1 MAINVDTVYK
11 TVLLILNNEQR
22 GYMTPDEFNKIGS
35 QVQRQIFE
43 AYFEDLNQQLR
54 IPQSDMEYSDRVAIT
69 DEKIAEFKTEND
81 QTVAEK
87 TIGGTNPFTTPSE
100 LYRLGSITY
109 EPNTSTYK
117 EIQRVGR
124 AEIYNIRKAPLTAPT
139 INYPIYLYEDNKALV
154 YPNTGLDAIV
164 DPAHIKM
171 QYVKK
176 PTDVRWGYYPG
187 SLGQLIHDTTTFG
200 ANLLN
205 VGSGTLTSSSN
216 TTGLTATNT
225 TSPIA
230 LTQGAAS
237 TGNFALTPVSAPGGT
252 GLEISVSVSSNV
264 FTVNITSAG
273 TGYVVD
279 DVLTIPTTAIP
290 GLSGQIVITLT
301 AADFNS
307 GSTYGTT
314 NFELHNSE
322 RTEVVLKMLLYQGVV
337 IRDPQIVQV
346 AASRVQQEEVNEK
359 S

>member
-1 MAINVDTVYK
+1 MAISVDTVYK
-11 TVLLILNNEQR
+11 TVLLILNKEQR

-35 QVQRQIFE
+35 QVQREIFE

-54 IPQSDMEYSDRVAIT
+54 IPQSDVEYSDRVAIT

-81 QTVAEK
+81 QTIAEK

-109 EPNTSTYK
+109 EPNTATYK
-117 EIQRVGR
+117 EMQRVGR

-139 INYPIYLYEDNKALV
+139 TNYPIYLYEDNKALV
-154 YPNTGLDAIV
+154 YPNTIV
-164 DPAHIKM
+164 DPLHVKM

-176 PTDVRWGYYPG
+176 PTDVRWGYYTG
-187 SLGQLIHDTTTFG
+187 NLGQLIHDTTVYG
-200 ANLLN
+200 PNLLN
-205 VGSGTLTSSSN
+205 TGVGSLTSSITTDASGA
-216 TTGLTATNT
+216 TDGTYTGKPGVTAGYTTSSSGTGLTITVTISGGVATVVTINT
-225 TSPIA
+225 
-230 LTQGAAS
+230 
-237 TGNFALTPVSAPGGT
+237 
-252 GLEISVSVSSNV
+252 
-264 FTVNITSAG
+264 AG
-273 TGYVVD
+273 TGFEIGD
-279 DVLTIPTTAIP
+279 TITIANTVIGGASNLI
-290 GLSGQIVITLT
+290 ITLT
-301 AADFNS
+301 AANFNS

-322 RTEVVLKMLLYQGVV
+322 RTELVLKMLLYQGVV

>member
-1 MAINVDTVYK
+1 
-11 TVLLILNNEQR
+11 
-22 GYMTPDEFNKIGS
+22 MTPDEFNKIGS
-35 QVQRQIFE
+35 QVQREIFE

-54 IPQSDMEYSDRVAIT
+54 IPQSDVEYSDRVAIT

-87 TIGGTNPFTTPSE
+87 TIGGTNPFTVPSE

-139 INYPIYLYEDNKALV
+139 TSYPIYLYEDNKALV
-154 YPNTGLDAIV
+154 YPETIV
-164 DPAHIKM
+164 DPTHVKM

-176 PTDVRWGYYPG
+176 PTDVRWGYYTG
-187 SLGQLIHDTTTFG
+187 SLGQLVHDTTVYG
-200 ANLLN
+200 PNLLN
-205 VGSGTLTSSSN
+205 NGGVLSSYTGLG
-216 TTGLTATNT
+216 TTGVVGTYNAVTYTGGTGTNLVINAVVNT
-225 TSPIA
+225 TS
-230 LTQGAAS
+230 TV
-237 TGNFALTPVSAPGGT
+237 T
-252 GLEISVSVSSNV
+252 
-264 FTVNITSAG
+264 FTVATPGS
-273 TGYVVD
+273 GYVVGD
-279 DVLTIPTTAIP
+279 
-290 GLSGQIVITLT
+290 QIVVTAGQLGVGSNAVTITLT
-301 AADFNS
+301 AANFNS

-322 RTEVVLKMLLYQGVV
+322 RTELVLKMLLYQGVV

-346 AASRVQQEEVNEK
+346 AASKVQQEEVNEK

>member
-1 MAINVDTVYK
+1 MAISVDTVYK
-11 TVLLILNNEQR
+11 TVLLILNKEQR

-35 QVQRQIFE
+35 QVQREIFE

-54 IPQSDMEYSDRVAIT
+54 IPQSDMEYSNRVAIT

-109 EPNTSTYK
+109 EPNASTYK

-139 INYPIYLYEDNKALV
+139 KNFPIYLYEDNKALV
-154 YPNTGLDAIV
+154 YPETIV
-164 DPAHIKM
+164 NPDHIKM

-176 PTDVRWGYYPG
+176 PTDIRWGYYPG

-205 VGSGTLTSSSN
+205 NGGTLSSITN
-216 TTGLTATNT
+216 NPTGITTDQTYVNLTT
-225 TSPIA
+225 TVSPA
-230 LTQGAAS
+230 
-237 TGNFALTPVSAPGGT
+237 GGT
-252 GLEISVSVSSNV
+252 GAIVSAVVSGGTVTSVLVTTPGSGYSVN
-264 FTVNITSAG
+264 
-273 TGYVVD
+273 
-279 DVLTIPTTAIP
+279 DVLTVSQAQLP
-290 GLSGQIVITLT
+290 GGSSDLDITLT

-307 GSTYGTT
+307 GSTFGTT

>member
-1 MAINVDTVYK
+1 MAINVDIVYK
-11 TVLLILNNEQR
+11 TVLLILNSEQR
-22 GYMTPDEFNKIGS
+22 GYMTPDEFNRIGS

-176 PTDVRWGYYPG
+176 PTDIRWGYNLG
-187 SLGQLIHDTTTFG
+187 SLGQYTFTNYPYV
-200 ANLLN
+200 ATAIN
-205 VGSGTLTSSSN
+205 VGNITSSISSN
-216 TTGLTATNT
+216 ISSATNGNY
-225 TSPIA
+225 P
-230 LTQGAAS
+230 AA
-237 TGNFALTPVSAPGGT
+237 TFTPPASGGT
-252 GLEISVSVSSNV
+252 GAVFDVTVTGATVTNINVVSQGSGYAVGDVINFTQNFGASS
-264 FTVNITSAG
+264 TG
-273 TGYVVD
+273 TLSIN
-279 DVLTIPTTAIP
+279 LTEAN
-290 GLSGQIVITLT
+290 L
-301 AADFNS
+301 FS
-307 GSTYGTT
+307 GSTQGYIDFG
-314 NFELHNSE
+314 LHNSE
-322 RTEVVLKMLLYQGVV
+322 RTEVILRVLLYAGVV
-337 IRDPQIVQV
+337 IRDPQIIQV
-346 AASRVQQEEVNEK
+346 AAQKVQQEEVNEK

>member
-1 MAINVDTVYK
+1 MAISVDTVYK
-11 TVLLILNNEQR
+11 TVLLILNKEQR

-35 QVQRQIFE
+35 QVQREIFE

-54 IPQSDMEYSDRVAIT
+54 IPQSDMEYSNRVAIT

-139 INYPIYLYEDNKALV
+139 KNFPIYLYEDNKALV
-154 YPNTGLDAIV
+154 YPETIV

-187 SLGQLIHDTTTFG
+187 NLGQLIHDTTTFG

-205 VGSGTLTSSSN
+205 NGGTLSSITN
-216 TTGLTATNT
+216 NPTGITTDQTYVNLTT
-225 TSPIA
+225 TVSPA
-230 LTQGAAS
+230 
-237 TGNFALTPVSAPGGT
+237 GGT
-252 GLEISVSVSSNV
+252 GAVVSAVVSGGTVTSVLVTTPGS
-264 FTVNITSAG
+264 
-273 TGYVVD
+273 GYSIN
-279 DVLTIPTTAIP
+279 DVLTVSQTQLP
-290 GLSGQIVITLT
+290 GGSGDLDITLT

-346 AASRVQQEEVNEK
+346 AAQRVQQEEVNEK

>member
-1 MAINVDTVYK
+1 
-11 TVLLILNNEQR
+11 
-22 GYMTPDEFNKIGS
+22 MTPDEFNKIGS
-35 QVQRQIFE
+35 QVQREIFE

-54 IPQSDMEYSDRVAIT
+54 IPQSDVEYSDRVAIT

-109 EPNTSTYK
+109 EPNTATYK
-117 EIQRVGR
+117 EMQRVGR

-154 YPNTGLDAIV
+154 YPNTIV
-164 DPAHIKM
+164 DPLHVKM

-176 PTDVRWGYYPG
+176 PTDVRWGYYTG
-187 SLGQLIHDTTTFG
+187 NLGQLIHDTTVYG
-200 ANLLN
+200 PNLLN
-205 VGSGTLTSSSN
+205 TGVGSLTSSITTDASGA
-216 TTGLTATNT
+216 TDGTYTGKPGVTAGYTTSSSGTGLTITVTISGGVATVVTINT
-225 TSPIA
+225 
-230 LTQGAAS
+230 
-237 TGNFALTPVSAPGGT
+237 
-252 GLEISVSVSSNV
+252 
-264 FTVNITSAG
+264 AG
-273 TGYVVD
+273 TGFEIGD
-279 DVLTIPTTAIP
+279 TITIANTVIGGASNLI
-290 GLSGQIVITLT
+290 ITLT
-301 AADFNS
+301 AANFNS

-322 RTEVVLKMLLYQGVV
+322 RTELVLKMLLYQGVV

>member
-1 MAINVDTVYK
+1 MAISVDTVYK
-11 TVLLILNNEQR
+11 TVLLILNKEQR

-35 QVQRQIFE
+35 QVQREIFE

-54 IPQSDMEYSDRVAIT
+54 IPQSDMEYSNRVAIT

-81 QTVAEK
+81 QNVAEK
-87 TIGGTNPFTTPSE
+87 AIGGINPFTVPSE

-139 INYPIYLYEDNKALV
+139 TNYPIYLYEDNKALV
-154 YPNTGLDAIV
+154 YPETIV
-164 DPAHIKM
+164 NPAHIKM

-176 PTDVRWGYYPG
+176 PTDVRWGYYSG
-187 SLGQLIHDTTTFG
+187 SLGQLIHDTVTFG

-205 VGSGTLTSSSN
+205 TGTGTLTSSITTDASGATDGTYTGKPGT
-216 TTGLTATNT
+216 TTGFLT
-225 TSPIA
+225 S
-230 LTQGAAS
+230 GS
-237 TGNFALTPVSAPGGT
+237 GT
-252 GLEISVSVSSNV
+252 GLDVTVTISGGVA
-264 FTVNITSAG
+264 TVVTINTAG
-273 TGYVVD
+273 TGFNVGD
-279 DVLTIPTTAIP
+279 TITIADTVIGGASNLI
-290 GLSGQIVITLT
+290 ITLT
-301 AADFNS
+301 AANFNS

-322 RTEVVLKMLLYQGVV
+322 RTELVLKMLLYQGVV